1 MNDAGARS
9 YVYPRASAMLARAFL
24 GERARSLF
32 TCSSI
37 RDLYMKVFDGEPPAL
52 PEVLLIRDL
61 EKTATASFVE
71 EFSSLLSVFPKPDE
85 VCLRLLSLYDYDN
98 LKVILGALRN
108 GDIEPPELVNTG
120 KYSTFFPGCWPN
132 LRKMTEK
139 TIFSWVV
146 DDFEKNLPINIIYN
160 KLDKQYCRRLFS
172 SLKELDGET
181 QLQIK
186 SILKEEFILQN
197 IIWAMRLRIYHKLS
211 VSKIIPLLTT
221 LADGDAHGDL
231 IAGPAVVAL
240 NKNFSDYSQWQ
251 KWHYSFL
258 VNPPDGSSRWVF
270 DPTYFEQRM
279 VSHVVKVAH
288 RAFRMNQFSAAMLVA
303 FFRLKQQELAY
314 IRGASNAIHLNLNI
328 NEFPNFYKFEV

>member
-1 MNDAGARS
+1 MNDSGARS

-37 RDLYMKVFDGEPPAL
+37 RDLYKRIFDGEPPAL

-61 EKTATASFVE
+61 EKSATASFVDD
-71 EFSSLLSVFPKPDE
+71 FSSLLSVFPKPDA
-85 VCLRLLSLYDYDN
+85 VCLRLLSIYDYDN
-98 LKVILGALRN
+98 LKVVLGALRN
-108 GDIEPPELVNTG
+108 DVAELPELVDVG
-120 KYSTFFPGCWPN
+120 KYSSFSAEYWPD

-146 DDFEKNLPINIIYN
+146 DDFEKNLPINIIFN

-172 SLKELDGET
+172 SLKELDSET

-186 SILKEEFILQN
+186 SVLKEEFILRN
-197 IIWAMRLRIYHKLS
+197 IVWALRLRIYHKLS

-221 LADGDAHGDL
+221 LSDDDPHSDM

-251 KWHYSFL
+251 KWHYAFL
-258 VNPPDGSSRWVF
+258 LNPPDGSARWIF
-270 DPTYFEQRM
+270 DPAYFEQR
-279 VSHVVKVAH
+279 VTGYLVKLAH
-288 RAFRMNQFSAAMLVA
+288 RTFRMNQFSAAMLVT

-314 IRGASNAIHLNLNI
+314 IRGASNAIHLNLSI
-328 NEFPNFYKFEV
+328 NEFPDFYKFEV